1 MTAGQAG
8 VLVLAAGVALLFM
21 EFVVPGSAGAV
32 LASAGA
38 GG

>member
-1 MTAGQAG
+1 MTAGQVG

-21 EFVVPGSAGAV
+21 EFVVPGSAEAV

-38 GG
+38 KG